1 MANWC
6 AGPLS
11 WQDPAAV
18 LWLVAGAAVLE
29 EWVFRAG
36 LQAWLLR
43 GTHRFPLSR
52 NRHVRAVQ
60 SVVIVALV
68 FSALHGLRGGLA
80 AVGVFP
86 AALALGVL
94 YVRSGSW
101 RLCALAHGVG
111 NGLLWLVCRS
121 GVS

>member
-1 MANWC
+1 MANGC

-36 LQAWLLR
+36 LQAWLLQ
-43 GTHRFPLSR
+43 GIHRFPMSR
-52 NRHVRAVQ
+52 NRHVRTLQ
-60 SVVIVALV
+60 SVVITAVA
-68 FSALHGLRGGLA
+68 FSAFHGLRGGAAALA
-80 AVGVFP
+80 VFP
-86 AALALGVL
+86 AAVALGEL
-94 YVRSGSW
+94 YVRFESW

-111 NGLLWLVCRS
+111 NALLWLVCRS
-121 GVS
+121 GAS